1 MTSQPRTLSV
11 RLKDLGFTLGN
22 QMKLYG
28 QRYQIDSEPMV
39 VTDGLVLVDA
49 IEMKSGDRKRSLC
62 AAYRYSGLRSR
73 PVSSYR
79 GGFSP

>member
-11 RLKDLGFTLGN
+11 RLKDLGFALGN

-39 VTDGLVLVDA
+39 VTEGLVLVDA
-49 IEMKSGDRKRSLC
+49 IEMKSGDRKRIRIPLPVLKIASER
-62 AAYRYSGLRSR
+62 AA
-73 PVSSYR
+73 
-79 GGFSP
+79 